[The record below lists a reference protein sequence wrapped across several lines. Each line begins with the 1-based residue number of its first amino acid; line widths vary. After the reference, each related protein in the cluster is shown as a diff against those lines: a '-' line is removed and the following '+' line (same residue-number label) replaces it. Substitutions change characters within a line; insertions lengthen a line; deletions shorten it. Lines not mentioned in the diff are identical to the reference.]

1 MKFLNHVI
9 NMKYLLLPLILL
21 VASCSN
27 QATEKK
33 QPVVEA
39 QPTAPAVDNS
49 PQMFFTSSNA
59 CIESK
64 VEILSNADGTFTI
77 RETSNGVSS
86 ELKMQKE
93 PLVLDGKSN
102 VASGEVKLKGGEGSC
117 VISPAN
123 CDGGT
128 HQLTL
133 TVGERVVKCCGNYA
147 D

>member
-1 MKFLNHVI
+1 MDKA
-9 NMKYLLLPLILL
+9 P
-21 VASCSN
+21 
-27 QATEKK
+27 EK
-33 QPVVEA
+33 A
-39 QPTAPAVDNS
+39 QPIAETAQVVSSVDNN
-49 PQMFFTSSNA
+49 PQMFFMSSNS
-59 CIESK
+59 CKESK
-64 VEILSNADGTFTI
+64 VEILSNTDGTFTI
-77 RETSNGVSS
+77 RETSNGVSY

-128 HQLTL
+128 HQFTL
-133 TVGERVVKCCGNYA
+133 TAGERVVECCGNYA